1 MLSMLFDDITRG
13 KSTIV
18 VGLVVIVIFVGLVL
32 YIAMFAGNRGSGD
45 SKARRTTLMMVAPI
59 VLAGGAA
66 WAYFSYDRFT
76 AITAASSGP
85 SVWDRPGPWG
95 ESDRAAK
102 LADRAQQ
109 QLRVGDVDGARLTLE
124 SALDSYRRARNVLGE
139 ARTLGAVGDID
150 RRLGR
155 YETARSAYG
164 DSLTLYRKE
173 NSRAGMANTLRGL
186 GELERQ
192 MGMSDAATAAYSE
205 AREHYR
211 ALNDRQGEANTLLS
225 YAELLRNAGDA
236 ANARKVFLDAQR
248 LYRLERDRVG
258 QAFVLLGLGD
268 LDRDEGQIE
277 KARSTYDDAREI
289 FRDDRVRFG
298 EAIAMLCL
306 GDLESAR
313 RAPNAARPFY
323 NEARMILYRDRVMF
337 GEIQSL
343 IGLSLVERQ
352 SNNAAKATEWLRG
365 ANAVATQARDAV
377 SASALEHLKKN
388 PADAPPAY
396 MRARYFSLR

>member
-1 MLSMLFDDITRG
+1 MLSLFFDDLLRG

-18 VGLVVIVIFVGLVL
+18 IGLIVIVVFVGLIL
-32 YIAMFAGNRGSGD
+32 YFALYVSNSGGDGRG
-45 SKARRTTLMMVAPI
+45 RRTTLMVLAPI
-59 VLAGGAA
+59 VLFGAGG
-66 WAYFSYDRFT
+66 WAFYHYDRYSGFLT
-76 AITAASSGP
+76 PSSSAP
-85 SVWDRPGPWG
+85 IWDRPGPWG

-109 QLRVGDVDGARLTLE
+109 QLRAGDVDGARLTLE
-124 SALDSYRRARNVLGE
+124 SALDSYRRARNLLGE
-139 ARTLGAVGDID
+139 ANTLGAIGDID

-155 YETARSAYG
+155 YETARAAYG
-164 DSLTLYRKE
+164 DSLMLYRKD
-173 NSRAGMANTLRGL
+173 NSRTGIANTLRGL

-192 MGMSDAATAAYSE
+192 MGHSGAATAAYSE
-205 AREHYR
+205 ARELYR
-211 ALNDRQGEANTLLS
+211 ALSDRQGEANTLLS

-248 LYRLERDRVG
+248 LFRLERDRAG
-258 QAFVLLGLGD
+258 QAFVLLGLAD
-268 LDRDEGQIE
+268 LDRDEGLFE
-277 KARSTYDDAREI
+277 KARTTYQDAREI
-289 FRDDRVRFG
+289 FRDDRFRFG
-298 EAIAMLCL
+298 EALAMLAL

-323 NEARMILYRDRVMF
+323 TEGRMILYRDRVMF

-352 SNNAAKATEWLRG
+352 SSNATKAVEWARG
-365 ANAVATQARDAV
+365 ATAVSAQARDAV
-377 SASALEHLKKN
+377 SVAALAFLAEH

-396 MRARYFSLR
+396 MRARYFPRR